1 METVIKVIVS
11 MCLVSFVV
19 VLTQMLRVWVHKQR
33 HLFREKIR
41 ERYVIKDPKQFLSWS
56 DRLSVIEIKYFTDVL
71 DGCDKVAV
79 QELENVLFPR

>member
-33 HLFREKIR
+33 HLFRQQIR
-41 ERYVIKDPKQFLSWS
+41 GRMDHGTAGS
-56 DRLSVIEIKYFTDVL
+56 
-71 DGCDKVAV
+71 
-79 QELENVLFPR
+79 